1 MPQADRCL
9 TFTPQTVFMKALTLF
24 ALAAALIWTAAC
36 QSPKSARQRHGNW
49 RVTSP
54 AGDRYCQ
61 VNAAGETIIPNGRIV
76 QPMGS
81 TVRIAPHPYGLA
93 LSPDGSVAVTA
104 NSGNR
109 PFSITILENP
119 ASGQPRIRQVPEGAM
134 NDPNLLED
142 VFMGLAVTPDNRSV
156 WVSGGSANKLF
167 RYDLRS
173 GAKLD
178 SILCAQPDNPDGY
191 LGDLVLTRDGSTLYV
206 CDQSNFRLVVA
217 DTRTRKVRHYVPV
230 GRYPFGVTLSPD
242 EKTVYVANVGMF
254 EYKPLNNLKEN
265 DLKGTS
271 ADFPTSA
278 YGSKEMRE
286 GYKKGNLEVPAL
298 GDPNAPESFSVWA
311 VDVAGATP
319 KVTHRIKTGF
329 LVGEK
334 IEGIPAVG
342 GASPNSLVATDQY
355 VFVSNGNNDCVS
367 VIDPAQGK
375 VVQNIFLQPLPQLA
389 RHRGVIPFGL
399 ALSPDKKRLY
409 VAESGINAVAV
420 IDVAAPLGTADIA
433 APKGA
438 ATSLV
443 IGHLPVGWF
452 PSKLAVS
459 PDGKKLIVANAKGYG
474 SGPNGG
480 YTFKEGPEG
489 SYVGHLMHGSVTML
503 DIPADADL
511 PKWTQQVLDNNFRVQ
526 ALAKATEKPTPVN
539 NTIPLFPGQQRS
551 PIKHIV
557 FISKENRTYDEVFGQ
572 LKNGQG
578 DPAIARYGYERTFS
592 NKDKT
597 RTVEKATVMPNHLAL
612 AHQFGVSD
620 NFYVDSDHSA
630 DGHRWLANTYPNEWM
645 ETNVA
650 AEYGGHR
657 DVKRGSKAKGQYAWT
672 GGAGAIFPEDYNEA
686 GSLWDHLERND
697 ISFYNFGFGTEMGS
711 NLTDSTM
718 KYYGQKVLVNFPIP
732 GPLYTRSSQKY
743 ATFNMAIPDQFRA
756 DIFMQEFKEKW
767 MTGKQKMPQVLT
779 LMLPQDHGAGERP
792 QAGYPF
798 RESYM
803 ADNDLA
809 LGRVVE
815 FLSHTP
821 YWKEMAIVVTE
832 DDAQDGQDH
841 VDAHRSVLMVI
852 SPYAKK
858 NHVSHTHTSFGSIF
872 KTFWNVLG
880 VPYLNQY
887 DAAATDLSDFFTDQ
901 PDFSPYSALPED
913 PRVLDPQKLL
923 TPFDAKFDWK
933 SLLESPK
940 LDHVEDFIQEKRG
953 KN

>member
-1 MPQADRCL
+1 MKRIALPACL
-9 TFTPQTVFMKALTLF
+9 VLLF
-24 ALAAALIWTAAC
+24 FAC
-36 QSPKSARQRHGNW
+36 QSPKPAGN
-49 RVTSP
+49 RLIQSP
-54 AGDRYCQ
+54 AGERYCQ
-61 VNAAGETIIPNGRIV
+61 INPDGETIIPNGRV
-76 QPMGS
+76 VKPMGR

-119 ASGQPRIRQVPEGAM
+119 ASGQPTLRQVPEGPM

-167 RYDLRS
+167 RYDLRT

-191 LGDLVLTRDGSTLYV
+191 LGDLALTRDGNTLYV
-206 CDQSNFRLVVA
+206 CDQSNFRLLIA

-230 GRYPFGVTLSPD
+230 GRYPFGITCSPD

-254 EYKPLNNLKEN
+254 EYSPLKNLKEN
-265 DLKGTS
+265 DLKNTG

-278 YGSKEMRE
+278 FGSKEMRE
-286 GYKKGNLEVPAL
+286 GYKTDQLDVPGL

-311 VDVAGATP
+311 VDVSAAAP
-319 KVTHRIKTGF
+319 KVTHKIKTGF

-342 GASPNSLVATDQY
+342 GASPNSLVATGDF

-367 VIDPAQGK
+367 VIDPVQGK
-375 VVQNIFLQPLPQLA
+375 VRQHIFLKPLPQLA
-389 RHRGVIPFGL
+389 RYRGVIPFGL

-409 VAESGINAVAV
+409 VAEAGLNAVAV
-420 IDVAAPLGTADIA
+420 IDVSSLSSLGHS
-433 APKGA
+433 
-438 ATSLV
+438 SLSHSSSEAKV
-443 IGHLPVGWF
+443 VGHLPVGWF
-452 PSKLAVS
+452 PSKLAVT
-459 PDGKKLIVANAKGYG
+459 PDGKHLIVANAKGYG

-489 SYVGHLMHGSVTML
+489 SYIGHLMRGSVTML
-503 DIPADADL
+503 DIPADANL
-511 PKWTQQVLDNNFRVQ
+511 PKYTQQVLDNNFSVSEAVTDSHR
-526 ALAKATEKPTPVN
+526 LTTDNPV
-539 NTIPLFPGQQRS
+539 PLFPRQKRS

-572 LKNGQG
+572 VKQGKG

-592 NKDKT
+592 NQGKT
-597 RTVEKATVMPNHLAL
+597 ATVEAATVMPNHLAL
-612 AHQFGVSD
+612 AQRFGISD

-657 DVKRGSKAKGQYAWT
+657 DVKTGSKAKGQYAWT

-686 GSLWDHLERND
+686 GSLWDHLDRNG

-711 NLTDSTM
+711 NFTDSTM

-732 GPLYTRSSQKY
+732 GPLYGRSSQKY

-756 DIFMQEFKEKW
+756 EVFMQEFREKW
-767 MTGKQKMPQVLT
+767 LSGKEKMPQVLT

-792 QAGYPF
+792 AAGYPF

-821 YWKEMAIVVTE
+821 YWKDMAIFVTE
-832 DDAQDGQDH
+832 DDSQDGQDH
-841 VDAHRSVLMVI
+841 VDAHRSILGVY
-852 SPYAKK
+852 SPWAKR
-858 NHVSHTHTSFGSIF
+858 NYVSHNHTSFGSIF
-872 KTFWNVLG
+872 KTFWNILG
-880 VPYLNQY
+880 VSYLNQY
-887 DAAATDLSDFFTDQ
+887 DAAATDLADFFTNM
-901 PDFSPYSALPED
+901 PDFTPYSALPED

-923 TPFDAKFDWK
+923 TPFDARFDWK

-940 LDHVEDFIQEKRG
+940 LDDVEDFIRG
-953 KN
+953 H

>member
-1 MPQADRCL
+1 MKIPA
-9 TFTPQTVFMKALTLF
+9 VFALIAALTLP
-24 ALAAALIWTAAC
+24 AC
-36 QSPKSARQRHGNW
+36 QSSRQSAGKWLIQP
-49 RVTSP
+49 P

-61 VNAAGETIIPNGRIV
+61 IDTGGETIIPNGRVIK
-76 QPMGS
+76 PMGS
-81 TVRIAPHPYGLA
+81 TVRVAPHPYGLA

-119 ASGQPRIRQVPEGAM
+119 ASGQPRVRQVPEGPM

-142 VFMGLAVTPDNRSV
+142 VFMGLAITSDNRSV
-156 WVSGGSANKLF
+156 WVAGGISNKIF
-167 RYDLRS
+167 RYDLQT

-191 LGDLVLTRDGSTLYV
+191 LGDLALSRDGNTLYV

-217 DTRTRKVRHYVPV
+217 DTRSRKVRHYVPV
-230 GRYPFGVTLSPD
+230 GRYPFGVALAPD
-242 EKTVYVANVGMF
+242 EKTAYVANVGMF
-254 EYKPLNNLKEN
+254 EYSPLNNLNDK
-265 DLKGTS
+265 DLKAPG

-278 YGSKEMRE
+278 FGSKEMRD
-286 GYKKGNLEVPAL
+286 GYKKDGLDVPGL

-311 VDVAGATP
+311 VDLAGASP
-319 KVTHRIKTGF
+319 KVKHKIKTGF

-334 IEGIPAVG
+334 VEDIPAVG
-342 GASPNSLVATDQY
+342 GASPNSIVATEQF

-367 VIDPAQGK
+367 VIEPAQGK
-375 VVQNIFLQPLPQLA
+375 VVQNIFLKPLPQLA

-399 ALSPDKKRLY
+399 ALSPDKKHLY
-409 VAESGINAVAV
+409 VAEAGINAVAV
-420 IDVAAPLGTADIA
+420 INIE
-433 APKGA
+433 
-438 ATSLV
+438 SLAV

-452 PSKLAVS
+452 PSKLAVT
-459 PDGKKLIVANAKGYG
+459 PDGKKLIVTNAKGYG

-480 YTFKEGPEG
+480 YTFREGPEG
-489 SYVGHLMHGSVTML
+489 NYIGHLMRGSVTML

-511 PKWTQQVLDNNFRVQ
+511 PKWTQQVLDNNFRMSEVAAVSQ
-526 ALAKATEKPTPVN
+526 GGTN
-539 NTIPLFPGQQRS
+539 NPIPLYPGEKKS
-551 PIKHIV
+551 PVKHIV

-572 LKNGQG
+572 VKNGKG
-578 DPAIARYGYERTFS
+578 DPAIARYGYNRSFT
-592 NKDKT
+592 NKAKT
-597 RTVEKATVMPNHLAL
+597 EAVEGATIMPNHLAL
-612 AHQFGVSD
+612 AQQFGIGD

-645 ETNVA
+645 ETTVSA
-650 AEYGGHR
+650 GYGGHR
-657 DVKRGSKAKGQYAWT
+657 DGKAGSKTRGHYAWT

-686 GSLWDHLERND
+686 GSLWDHLERYD
-697 ISFYNFGFGTEMGS
+697 IPFYNFGFGTEMGS
-711 NLTDSTM
+711 NFTDSTM

-732 GPLYTRSSQKY
+732 GPLYGRSSEKY

-756 DIFMQEFKEKW
+756 DVFMQEFKEKW
-767 MTGKQKMPQVLT
+767 LSGKEKMPAVIT

-792 QAGYPF
+792 QAGYQF

-815 FLSHTP
+815 FLSRTP

-832 DDAQDGQDH
+832 DDAQDGLDH
-841 VDAHRSVLMVI
+841 VDAHRSLLMVI
-852 SPYAKK
+852 SPWAKK

-872 KTFWNVLG
+872 KTFWNILG
-880 VPYLNQY
+880 TPYLNQY
-887 DAAATDLSDFFTDQ
+887 DAAAADLRDFFTNQ
-901 PDFSPYSALPED
+901 PDFTPYSALPVD

-923 TPFDAKFDWK
+923 TPFDAQFDWK

-940 LDHVEDFIQEKRG
+940 LDNVEDFIREKQG
-953 KN
+953 GN